1 MSSPEQSAPGP
12 PPPPP
17 AAAPAAAAA
26 VEAAVV
32 EMRGGGSYLPAAVLD
47 APLVQP
53 REDVELVGDVQ
64 EQQQRRR
71 H

>member
-1 MSSPEQSAPGP
+1 MVVAMGGGGDGR
-12 PPPPP
+12 
-17 AAAPAAAAA
+17 
-26 VEAAVV
+26 AVV
-32 EMRGGGSYLPAAVLD
+32 VRHLPAAVLD